1 MVFNRREGKDRIIL
15 FGRYPVP
22 GKTKTRLIPGLGPAG
37 AAELQRRLTEKILE
51 TLKQVGTRIGN
62 EIEVCLEGGTKA
74 KAGRWLGKDLLYSQ
88 QAAGDLGERMHAAFQ
103 EAFQQG
109 CRRVVLLGTDIPGL
123 KTRHLE
129 EAFRALE
136 DRDLVLGPSTDGGY
150 WLMGLNRRVN
160 LFRNIRWGTGEV
172 LEQTLAAA
180 ERLGLGFRQLDP
192 LTDVD
197 TEKDLRLLL
206 PNPVVRRPYV
216 SVIIP
221 ALNESAG
228 IEKAVQSALDTDA
241 EVIVV
246 DGGSTDDTSV
256 RAAQAGARVEHSVR
270 GRALQQ
276 NRGASRAGGEVLLFL
291 HADTRLPRGYVARV
305 FETLM
310 DPETTAGAFRF
321 RTDENG
327 ALMRLVESLT
337 NIRARRFQLPYG
349 DQGIFVRRALFESM
363 GGFPETAIAEDLFF
377 VRRLSKRGRV
387 RIAPAGAVTSARR
400 WNHIGVFR
408 TTVINQMILSG
419 CLLGISPDKLARL
432 YYKPRKK
439 QLKNVCA

>member
-37 AAELQRRLTEKILE
+37 AAELQRRLTEKTLE

-150 WLMGLNRRVN
+150 WLMGLNRHAN

-172 LEQTLAAA
+172 LEQTQAAA
-180 ERLGLGFRQLDP
+180 RGFGLGFRQLDP

-197 TEKDLRLLL
+197 TEKDLRLLF
-206 PNPVVRRPYV
+206 PDPAVHRPYV

-221 ALNESAG
+221 ALNESTG
-228 IEKAVQSALDTDA
+228 IERAVQIALDTDA
-241 EVIVV
+241 EVVVV

-256 RAAQAGARVEHSVR
+256 RAAQAGARVEHSGR

-276 NRGASRAGGEVLLFL
+276 NRGAARAGGKVLLFL
-291 HADTRLPRGYVARV
+291 HADTRLPRGYVAHV

-321 RTDENG
+321 RTDGEG
-327 ALMRLVESLT
+327 ALMGLVETLT
-337 NIRARRFQLPYG
+337 NIRARYIQLPYG
-349 DQGIFVRRALFESM
+349 DQALFLRRELFESI

-387 RIAPAGAVTSARR
+387 RIAQAEVITSGRR
-400 WNHIGVFR
+400 WNRIGVVR
-408 TTVINQMILSG
+408 TTVINQVILAG
-419 CLLGISPDKLARL
+419 CFLGISPDKLACL
-432 YYKPRKK
+432 YYKPHRKR
-439 QLKNVCA
+439 